1 MFVDVYRHIME
12 SELTNCT
19 TELLKNKEPL
29 ISQKFHCRN
38 KWVFQRVDNLRMG
51 FIEVVHLTSFD
62 FIESNEDVHS
72 V

>member
-51 FIEVVHLTSFD
+51 FIEVVGR
-62 FIESNEDVHS
+62 ESNEDVHS